1 MKING
6 SVLRGLRKNND
17 LSQEKLAEIVNVST
31 STISM
36 WETEIKNIKEQHLY
50 ALADYFKV
58 NVSTFLRGQEE
69 VPKSVLSRDELHK
82 KENILL
88 EKLMHSFEQYAQD
101 KANSYDIYRQQNY
114 FRDYEYDRDEQRS
127 Y

>member
-50 ALADYFKV
+50 ALANYFKV

-69 VPKSVLSRDELHK
+69 VPKSVLSRDELYK

-88 EKLMHSFEQYAQD
+88 EKLMHSFEQYAHD